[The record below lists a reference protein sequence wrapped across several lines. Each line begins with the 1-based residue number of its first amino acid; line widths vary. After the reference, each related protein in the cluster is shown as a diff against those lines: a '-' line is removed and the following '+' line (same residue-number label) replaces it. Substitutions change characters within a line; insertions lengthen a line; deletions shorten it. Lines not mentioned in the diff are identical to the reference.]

1 VVHTGNSAKGA
12 VDEKIINISLS
23 LVRYGS
29 SHVCLHLFVCVCVC
43 ARNIARLQK
52 SVTVHATQ
60 ILVHA
65 EILKQPFIL
74 NYQ

>member
-1 VVHTGNSAKGA
+1 MYAF
-12 VDEKIINISLS
+12 IFF
-23 LVRYGS
+23 
-29 SHVCLHLFVCVCVC
+29 FVCVCV
-43 ARNIARLQK
+43 RNIARLQK